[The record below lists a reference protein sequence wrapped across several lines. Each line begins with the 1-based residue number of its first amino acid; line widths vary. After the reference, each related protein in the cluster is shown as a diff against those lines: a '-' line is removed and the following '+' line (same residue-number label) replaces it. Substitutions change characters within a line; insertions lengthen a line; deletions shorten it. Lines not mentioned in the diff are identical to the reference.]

1 MKPGLR
7 KVAALILATATMFG
21 GGALS
26 ASTALADDLTVDSST
41 QVQADTSNSGNADTN
56 SGNTQSDITGSSN
69 ADSQTQSDV
78 HADTSIRAQSAPE
91 DAKDVTIHDMLDTD
105 TAYVSKLK
113 LTDRVTGTA
122 PFDNDNERGDDKDA
136 SNDIVRSF
144 DDVIYDYDYTVTP
157 DSTMDYYK
165 RTRVGFHFE
174 LPYPADK
181 VTFDTDQ
188 MGWVDQTP
196 GYQPKLTTETINGVK
211 TQVYTCYRLL
221 EPTSNSPT
229 VNPGTSA
236 IQLAVKVKAAPHG
249 YKFRPTVQAWT
260 AWNKNNPTDT
270 GTHKAMSD
278 TPKDVTVSAKLNLN
292 ISLQYQITGGGTYD
306 FNTGDATAPNKGK
319 GKIQG
324 RQLHVLVRT
333 AMRWKDRSKGLKG
346 IEVPTGS
353 IGYKLNV
360 SSVFQDD
367 DDKHAKHAGEK
378 QWQPILWD
386 RIHQTTTYKW
396 NGKSTHNRKCDSFDH
411 NGSFPSSI
419 TVDKESVNDG
429 TTVYD
434 DGTITDKG
442 TTVNVSFTG
451 YDTLNY
457 PCANAGQYT
466 SFGKCSTAYMD
477 GSLTQQQV
485 AALHVDEFT
494 FILPTATTDGKTAA
508 QYYGKDQ
515 TGNVTITDTALSAT
529 SVSGM
534 TLDTSDTNTNQSV
547 ADDDLASGNWTV
559 RLPGAFI
566 QSMYY
571 TNASTRTVGRCD
583 NATTGR
589 WQDAERYK
597 GSDRVLENT
606 KFGIVTAAENKLNST
621 GNGRVLGVHLVKWD
635 PDILT
640 PLSASDNPDQPY
652 TVHDSYNTW
661 GARFRWSDT
670 RTNDGM
676 EPVIWG
682 VLPNGVNFSTDT
694 AQAKADYDD
703 FDWYPT
709 YAQAAKHGKVLAAQ
723 IIDTRVW
730 DTANTS
736 YDSRIS
742 VGATLPMQVNDKTAG
757 RTAQTTG
764 QVDYWTRNDLAKK
777 ANLDIEDDLTTWTA
791 YARSITGDDYT
802 SLVKQLGKPSLHYDG
817 KTYLKATF
825 SDDGVYQGGD
835 TGGNNKGDT
844 LYVVGERPAIG
855 IHTSQKDTANTV
867 SKTIY
872 DLDKEQRHADWVIN
886 ATAKTGDSSTGGD
899 YLTDYHIKVTLPKG
913 LTYTDGSSTVG
924 GEYKDTDS
932 GQTQGVVTGGT
943 PVTPTVTPNKDGTT
957 TLEYTVNGVKADG
970 TDTLVRFSTTIGEP
984 SDPETDAKNNQQ
996 YTVNTEIRSKR
1007 WMGTPSAAYGQT
1019 AAYTIRVSRTH
1030 ASSLATRAK
1039 TLLNETQSN
1048 LGFVNMLGN
1057 FSRDAKPAPYA
1068 VDIMPYKGLR
1078 QSDYHG
1084 EYTLTGLSV
1093 KAGAGASM
1101 SGVKVYFTTDPKWR
1115 NVDATKITR
1124 EQVEQWTEAK
1134 VDATTGKV
1142 VIPDGCDQ
1150 PVAWAFTS
1158 PSLPANA
1165 RYDFTLGIKPTNN
1178 SAGDVYMNRWAD
1190 GDNKVDAL
1198 TQIVERK
1205 VNGVAWFDVNHD
1217 GIRQDSDRLLSDVT
1231 VTLLDKKGKTVTS
1244 VDGKPCATL
1253 TDKNGRYEIGS
1264 IPAGSGYKLRFT
1276 PKTGITWHGHH
1287 TTVKNA
1293 KDASE
1298 ATDSD
1303 SDEEDDADGN
1313 MIAGVIPL
1321 KDFPALNKMTAAI
1334 YEDLNED
1341 HGIYGMVMPTV
1352 PVAVKAVKVLNGR
1365 PNGAWTEKDKYVADI
1380 TPLNNA
1386 PKSAVPSSIAF
1397 TDNKTQTVRI
1407 NTGAFTQEGTYQYE
1421 VKERKGD
1428 NAGVTYDD
1436 RVWILTVT
1444 VTDDLNTFD
1453 RHVTANVS
1461 NNGIQ
1466 SDTVQFTNTYAP
1478 KDTQARIVASKLFT
1492 NADQSAT
1499 KITDFQFDLYAN
1511 DKATGTPIQTVNA
1524 SADGKVE
1531 FSPLL
1536 FTKAKLNGKDKA
1548 TFSYSVRERN
1558 TGAAGVKYDDHY
1570 AIWTVTVTDDNSG
1583 QLKAQTRTNAAYPTT
1598 FTNTYQAK
1606 PVSVQFR
1613 AHKTLNDPDHTGIQL
1628 QAGQYEF
1635 KCVEDKTGGQAGTVK
1650 TNDQQGNI
1658 LFDTISYK
1666 KTGVYDYTL
1675 SEVHGDRGGV
1685 TYDATKHHVKVT
1697 VTDNGEGQ
1705 LLADVKYD
1713 NGTNIPEFTNTYHA
1727 QPATDN
1733 PTAVKKMTSPKGN
1746 KYTLKGED
1754 FAFTLQQQSAPA
1766 NVSNADQT
1774 KRNDRQGNI
1783 RFDQL
1788 SFPLVGTYVFTMS
1801 EQDTTVPGVTKDG
1814 TVATITYVVKD
1825 VDHTGKLTVVSKTV
1839 TPTTGANGKN
1849 ITFTNHYSPKNVG
1862 YSISGVKNI
1871 VNTDTATSR
1880 VPQDGEFKFQLN
1892 AVSARDADG
1901 NAISMNDMPM
1911 PVGSQNGT
1919 QTVSNK
1925 GSGFTFGQMV
1935 YTMPGVYTYHVKELA
1950 GTDKTIGY
1958 STQEYDVTVTVTDQD
1973 GMLAATADRQ
1983 TNDIRFDNT
1992 YTPTP
1997 VSVRLEAAKHLT
2009 GRDLN
2014 DNEFSAELK
2023 DSNGNLLQAKQFARV
2038 PRDAQSDK
2046 VTAREGDGTL
2056 EFDKLTFDKTGVYTY
2071 TVDEQDGTL
2080 GGVAYDTTSH
2090 TVTITVAED
2099 TKSHKLAA
2107 SVAYFNGKASEKSI
2121 LFQNTYQPE
2130 DVLVELSAKKNLT
2143 GRELQAS
2150 EFKFELVDDKGNV
2163 IDSEK
2168 NDKQGNIQ
2176 FKPLTYSR
2184 DNDGV
2189 DDCGEYRYVIREK
2202 NTGEKNVTYD
2212 KTEHH
2217 VTVTVSDN
2225 LQGNLT
2231 AKVQY
2236 DPTND
2241 SAKDSSTMPVTPTD
2255 KADKTDENAGEDENN
2270 PTATPSMVTTTG
2282 TRPEFTNSYIPP
2294 ATPAIVKT
2302 IRQLAQTGVNTPI
2315 MAVILFTLMGMGLI
2329 LAHRRGNT
2337 TVTARH
2343 KK

>member
-144 DDVIYDYDYTVTP
+144 DNVIYDYDYTVTP

-396 NGKSTHNRKCDSFDH
+396 NGKSTHNRKSDSFDH

-652 TVHDSYNTW
+652 TVHDSYGTW
-661 GARFRWSDT
+661 GARFWWSDT

-1068 VDIMPYKGLR
+1068 VDIMPYKGLG

-1253 TDKNGRYEIGS
+1253 TDKNGRYD
-1264 IPAGSGYKLRFT
+1264 RF
-1276 PKTGITWHGHH
+1276 H
-1287 TTVKNA
+1287 
-1293 KDASE
+1293 
-1298 ATDSD
+1298 
-1303 SDEEDDADGN
+1303 
-1313 MIAGVIPL
+1313 
-1321 KDFPALNKMTAAI
+1321 
-1334 YEDLNED
+1334 
-1341 HGIYGMVMPTV
+1341 
-1352 PVAVKAVKVLNGR
+1352 
-1365 PNGAWTEKDKYVADI
+1365 
-1380 TPLNNA
+1380 
-1386 PKSAVPSSIAF
+1386 SS
-1397 TDNKTQTVRI
+1397 R
-1407 NTGAFTQEGTYQYE
+1407 
-1421 VKERKGD
+1421 
-1428 NAGVTYDD
+1428 
-1436 RVWILTVT
+1436 
-1444 VTDDLNTFD
+1444 
-1453 RHVTANVS
+1453 
-1461 NNGIQ
+1461 
-1466 SDTVQFTNTYAP
+1466 
-1478 KDTQARIVASKLFT
+1478 
-1492 NADQSAT
+1492 
-1499 KITDFQFDLYAN
+1499 
-1511 DKATGTPIQTVNA
+1511 
-1524 SADGKVE
+1524 
-1531 FSPLL
+1531 
-1536 FTKAKLNGKDKA
+1536 
-1548 TFSYSVRERN
+1548 
-1558 TGAAGVKYDDHY
+1558 
-1570 AIWTVTVTDDNSG
+1570 
-1583 QLKAQTRTNAAYPTT
+1583 
-1598 FTNTYQAK
+1598 
-1606 PVSVQFR
+1606 
-1613 AHKTLNDPDHTGIQL
+1613 
-1628 QAGQYEF
+1628 
-1635 KCVEDKTGGQAGTVK
+1635 
-1650 TNDQQGNI
+1650 
-1658 LFDTISYK
+1658 
-1666 KTGVYDYTL
+1666 
-1675 SEVHGDRGGV
+1675 
-1685 TYDATKHHVKVT
+1685 
-1697 VTDNGEGQ
+1697 
-1705 LLADVKYD
+1705 
-1713 NGTNIPEFTNTYHA
+1713 
-1727 QPATDN
+1727 
-1733 PTAVKKMTSPKGN
+1733 
-1746 KYTLKGED
+1746 
-1754 FAFTLQQQSAPA
+1754 
-1766 NVSNADQT
+1766 
-1774 KRNDRQGNI
+1774 
-1783 RFDQL
+1783 
-1788 SFPLVGTYVFTMS
+1788 
-1801 EQDTTVPGVTKDG
+1801 
-1814 TVATITYVVKD
+1814 
-1825 VDHTGKLTVVSKTV
+1825 
-1839 TPTTGANGKN
+1839 
-1849 ITFTNHYSPKNVG
+1849 
-1862 YSISGVKNI
+1862 
-1871 VNTDTATSR
+1871 
-1880 VPQDGEFKFQLN
+1880 
-1892 AVSARDADG
+1892 
-1901 NAISMNDMPM
+1901 
-1911 PVGSQNGT
+1911 
-1919 QTVSNK
+1919 
-1925 GSGFTFGQMV
+1925 
-1935 YTMPGVYTYHVKELA
+1935 
-1950 GTDKTIGY
+1950 
-1958 STQEYDVTVTVTDQD
+1958 
-1973 GMLAATADRQ
+1973 
-1983 TNDIRFDNT
+1983 
-1992 YTPTP
+1992 
-1997 VSVRLEAAKHLT
+1997 
-2009 GRDLN
+2009 
-2014 DNEFSAELK
+2014 
-2023 DSNGNLLQAKQFARV
+2023 
-2038 PRDAQSDK
+2038 
-2046 VTAREGDGTL
+2046 
-2056 EFDKLTFDKTGVYTY
+2056 
-2071 TVDEQDGTL
+2071 
-2080 GGVAYDTTSH
+2080 
-2090 TVTITVAED
+2090 
-2099 TKSHKLAA
+2099 
-2107 SVAYFNGKASEKSI
+2107 
-2121 LFQNTYQPE
+2121 
-2130 DVLVELSAKKNLT
+2130 
-2143 GRELQAS
+2143 
-2150 EFKFELVDDKGNV
+2150 
-2163 IDSEK
+2163 
-2168 NDKQGNIQ
+2168 
-2176 FKPLTYSR
+2176 
-2184 DNDGV
+2184 
-2189 DDCGEYRYVIREK
+2189 
-2202 NTGEKNVTYD
+2202 
-2212 KTEHH
+2212 
-2217 VTVTVSDN
+2217 
-2225 LQGNLT
+2225 
-2231 AKVQY
+2231 
-2236 DPTND
+2236 
-2241 SAKDSSTMPVTPTD
+2241 
-2255 KADKTDENAGEDENN
+2255 
-2270 PTATPSMVTTTG
+2270 
-2282 TRPEFTNSYIPP
+2282 
-2294 ATPAIVKT
+2294 
-2302 IRQLAQTGVNTPI
+2302 
-2315 MAVILFTLMGMGLI
+2315 
-2329 LAHRRGNT
+2329 
-2337 TVTARH
+2337 
-2343 KK
+2343 